1 MVRNLSTPKPSVSP
15 GRPPGSSEEQSP
27 GPAPPV
33 VWKVRSF
40 DLRDALLLVLVTL
53 FAFGLRAWH
62 LELPTEK
69 YFDEIYYVKAAQDYL
84 SARSDSNTVH
94 PPLGKIQI
102 AAGMLLA
109 DRLDAWL
116 GPADQIP
123 DPAEWRIASLLSGT
137 LVVPLT
143 FMLGFRMT
151 RGNRSLALCAA
162 FLVAVD
168 FMSVALSRIS
178 MLDMVLAFWMMAGW
192 YCAWRFLEE
201 SWNQTPLRWHWATMS
216 ALAFG
221 VATACKWNG
230 LFGALGA
237 CLAMQVFSGP
247 AGPGSRERLARWLV
261 PPLLMALTI
270 PVVYLLSYGPFF
282 HLEGSLG
289 FAAWQKV
296 LGFHRVMIEF
306 RYDASQFQHRYL
318 SYFWEWPLVLRPIWF
333 HYQVENGAVSGIVAF
348 GSIVFW
354 WTSLLYLLEVGL
366 NAVNRRDRAAGFL
379 VLAWLCQWALWAS
392 STTGGFIY
400 YVLPGVPL
408 LALATGLVL
417 DDWLGSR
424 GRWLAAVYLVV
435 LSALFVAYY
444 PFLTG
449 LPASEDLF
457 NVLFPPWAGR
467 WR

>member
-1 MVRNLSTPKPSVSP
+1 MGRNLSKPT
-15 GRPPGSSEEQSP
+15 PPGSSAHPP
-27 GPAPPV
+27 GLLGDLPIGTAPPV
-33 VWKVRSF
+33 GWKVRSLDF
-40 DLRDALLLVLVTL
+40 RDGLLLLLVTL
-53 FAFGLRAWH
+53 FAFGLRAWN
-62 LELPTEK
+62 LGLPAEK

-84 SARSDSNTVH
+84 SARPDSNTVH

-116 GPADQIP
+116 GPSDQIS

-168 FMSVALSRIS
+168 FMSVTLSRIS
-178 MLDMVLAFWMMAGW
+178 MLDMVLALWMMAGW
-192 YCAWRFLEE
+192 YCAWRSLEE

-221 VATACKWNG
+221 LATACKWNG

-237 CLAMQVFSGP
+237 CLAMQFFSGEVGP
-247 AGPGSRERLARWLV
+247 APRQRLARWFG
-261 PPLLMALTI
+261 PPLLMALVI
-270 PVVYLLSYGPFF
+270 PVVYVLSYGPFF

-289 FAAWQKV
+289 SAAWQKV

-306 RYDASQFQHRYL
+306 RYDASQFQDRYL
-318 SYFWEWPLVLRPIWF
+318 SHFWEWPLVLRPIWF
-333 HYQVENGAVSGIVAF
+333 HYQVDDRLVSGIVAF

-366 NAVNRRDRAAGFL
+366 NAVSRRDRGAGFL
-379 VLAWLCQWALWAS
+379 VLAWLGQWALWAS

-408 LALATGLVL
+408 LAMATGLVL

-424 GRWLAAVYLVV
+424 GRWLAAVYLAV

-457 NVLFPPWAGR
+457 TVLFPPWAVR

>member
-1 MVRNLSTPKPSVSP
+1 MGRNLSTPKPSVSP
-15 GRPPGSSEEQSP
+15 GPLSGPLEEHPPGSTV
-27 GPAPPV
+27 PV
-33 VWKVRSF
+33 AWKVRRL
-40 DLRDALLLVLVTL
+40 DLRDKLLLALVTL
-53 FAFGLRAWH
+53 FALGVRGWNLGLPA
-62 LELPTEK
+62 EK

-84 SARSDSNTVH
+84 SARPDSNTVH

-109 DRLDAWL
+109 DRMDAWL
-116 GPADQIP
+116 GPTDQIP

-162 FLVAVD
+162 FLVAID
-168 FMSVALSRIS
+168 FMSVTLSRIS

-192 YCAWRFLEE
+192 YCAWRSLEE
-201 SWNQTPLRWHWATMS
+201 SWNRMPGRWHWATMS

-237 CLAMQVFSGP
+237 CLAMQLFTGP
-247 AGPGSRERLARWLV
+247 AESGSRGRLARWLA
-261 PPLLMALTI
+261 PPLLMALCL
-270 PVVYLLSYGPFF
+270 PLVYVLSYGPFF
-282 HLEGSLG
+282 QLEGSLG
-289 FAAWQKV
+289 AAAWQKI

-318 SYFWEWPLVLRPIWF
+318 SHFWEWPLVLRPIWF
-333 HYQVENGAVSGIVAF
+333 HYQVEGRWVSGIVAF

-366 NAVNRRDRAAGFL
+366 TAVGRRDRAAGFL
-379 VLAWLCQWALWAS
+379 VLTWLCQWALWAS

-424 GRWLAAVYLVV
+424 GRWLAAVYLAV

-457 NVLFPPWAGR
+457 TVLFPPWAVR